1 MAIVVLLAITLLGY
15 AQLFADR
22 EAIAEYKRSV
32 KGKIEKGQQDSKGS
46 KKKASSVSFY
56 TGSMSNIP

>member
-1 MAIVVLLAITLLGY
+1 MPSVVLLSITLLGY

-22 EAIAEYKRSV
+22 EAIAEFERKV
-32 KGKIEKGQQDSKGS
+32 KGQQDSEGS